1 MKKISVVFSDEEK
14 VSLETLREF
23 MREQTGFRMS
33 VSELIRG
40 LVIKEAKKIS
50 ETTNMTQL
58 LSTIWFI
65 IFLRTCPPQRPAV

>member
-58 LSTIWFI
+58 LSTI
-65 IFLRTCPPQRPAV
+65 